1 MSTIDAEHKAIPA
14 VRYDVTMEWFDKL
27 LPENPWCIVGFPPNK
42 GGSKCQTFAP
52 GDVEQATAFLAELH
66 DIGWGCYWQPT
77 PPQGLVNKKP
87 SRDELGVLTCFQV
100 DIDSKN
106 EGQTLEEQLAASLE
120 RLTTKLPKGVPPPT
134 AIMFSGGGYQAF
146 WFFKQALAK
155 TPENIAHVEGVN
167 RWLCQIFGGDTACID
182 VSHAMRLPGTINFPG
197 DVKVKAGRE
206 PALTKR
212 LELNG
217 PRYEPFDK
225 QFQQTQKATPK
236 VAATSVAAAEPV
248 DDLYLNKLKDG
259 WKDFLVTGV
268 CPPEMIAAK
277 QKGDK
282 SPSGMFLSLCMALM
296 QAGLSPA
303 QTKWVLTN
311 NGKFADYLRKHG
323 DAWLDKTLATA
334 EALVTRQ
341 PRIREK
347 APLAA
352 AELFRSFD
360 HQNLIC
366 YRKEWL
372 DWDGYCYRALEEATV
387 NAELTRFLRTCVVS
401 RKVEEKFE
409 DVPYD
414 VNPRF
419 RNSVREMLADT
430 SHMPDDED
438 VLMPFWRPGTDEGM
452 PPASECVVCRNGILH
467 VATGTLY
474 PLTPNYVT
482 RTAIACDWNPEARTP
497 VFLKC
502 LEDWFPLDVPERDK
516 DVGLLQEFFGY
527 GLTSDKRFQKALIA
541 VGKSRSGKGT
551 TQRLMTRIIGRR
563 AITTPTMSS
572 LGDSFG
578 LSQLTEA
585 LIAWVPD
592 ARIDHRKGNIEVSTL
607 LLSQIG
613 NDRQNVNQKHRS
625 YERNVDLP
633 AKFVIS
639 SNELPKFTDNTGV
652 VAQRFLPVEFRV
664 SFSGKEDPALDA
676 RLAAEVEGVLV
687 WMVEGYQRLLARGK
701 FDPSQRTLAAV
712 RDMVAMASPFQ
723 GWLAERAVLGDQ
735 YWGETDTLYDDYDRW
750 METNGQSKYVMARN
764 AFARQLK
771 GVTGSDKS
779 RRGGKGEQWY
789 GYRGIG
795 LRRDAGVYEDVPE
808 DDGP

>member
-1 MSTIDAEHKAIPA
+1 MSSTEQDQTASLS
-14 VRYDVTMEWFDKL
+14 VRYDVTMEWLDKL
-27 LPENPWCIVGFPPNK
+27 LPESPWCLVGFPPNK

-52 GDVEQATAFLAELH
+52 GDVEAATAFLAELH
-66 DIGWGCYWQPT
+66 EWKWGCYWQPT
-77 PPQGLVNKKP
+77 PP
-87 SRDELGVLTCFQV
+87 ELGTESKPGRDALSALTCFMV

-106 EGQTLEEQLAASLE
+106 KGQTLEEQLAASLE

-146 WFFKQALAK
+146 WFFKHALTK

-167 RWLCQIFGGDTACID
+167 RWLCQMFGGDTACID

-197 DVKVKAGRE
+197 DVKIADGRV

-212 LELNG
+212 LDLNG
-217 PRYEPFDK
+217 PRYDADDK
-225 QFQQTQKATPK
+225 KFQQMQKATPK

-282 SPSGMFLSLCMALM
+282 TPSGMFLSLCMALM

-311 NGKFADYLRKHG
+311 NGKFDDYLRKHG

-341 PRIREK
+341 PRIKEK

-352 AELFRSFD
+352 ADLFRSFD

-372 DWDGYCYRALEEATV
+372 DWNGYCYRALEEATV

-401 RKVEEKFE
+401 KKVDEGFT

-414 VNPRF
+414 VTPKF
-419 RNSVREMLADT
+419 RNNVREMLADT
-430 SHMPDDED
+430 SHMPSDEAT
-438 VLMPFWRPGTDEGM
+438 MPFWRPGTDEGM

-482 RTAIACDWNPEARTP
+482 RTAIACNWNPAARAS
-497 VFLKC
+497 LLLQC
-502 LEDWFPLDVPERDK
+502 LEDWFPLDAPERDK

-551 TQRLMTRIIGRR
+551 IQRLVTKLMGRET
-563 AITTPTMSS
+563 ISTPSMSS
-572 LGDSFG
+572 LGESFG
-578 LSQLTEA
+578 LSQLTDA
-585 LIAWVPD
+585 LLAWVPD

-607 LLSQIG
+607 MLSQIG
-613 NDRQNVNQKHRS
+613 NDGQNVNQKHKA

-664 SFSGKEDPALDA
+664 SFAGREDHTLDA

-687 WMVEGYQRLLARGK
+687 WLVEGYQRLLARGK

-723 GWLAERAVLGDQ
+723 GWLAERAVLGEQ
-735 YWGETDTLYDDYDRW
+735 HWGEIDVMYDDYDRW
-750 METNGQSKYVMARN
+750 MQTNGQARYVMARN
-764 AFARQLK
+764 AFGRQLK
-771 GVTGSDKS
+771 GVTGSDRT
-779 RRGGKGEQWY
+779 RRGGKGEQFY

-808 DDGP
+808 DSGP